1 MTRTLPS
8 WEATPSMAFRRPER
22 EMPFFFSS
30 SEASFAFLMAFA
42 RSATLKLSEEEE
54 VPEADLDI
62 GVSLSGSVRIRP
74 AVSMSSRRTTQ
85 RRGREVKSWPRS
97 SSVRVGSRRLIT

>member
-1 MTRTLPS
+1 
-8 WEATPSMAFRRPER
+8 
-22 EMPFFFSS
+22 MPFFFSS
-30 SEASFAFLMAFA
+30 SEVSFAFLMALA

-54 VPEADLDI
+54 VPEADLDVE
-62 GVSLSGSVRIRP
+62 VSLSVSQRIRP

-85 RRGREVKSWPRS
+85 RRGREVNSWLRS